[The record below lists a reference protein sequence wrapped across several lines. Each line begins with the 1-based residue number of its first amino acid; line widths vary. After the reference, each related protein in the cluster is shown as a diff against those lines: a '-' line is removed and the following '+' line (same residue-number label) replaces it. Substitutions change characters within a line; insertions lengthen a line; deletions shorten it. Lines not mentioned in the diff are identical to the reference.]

1 MSRKDTIIV
10 AVLLNAGLLVVLFV
24 SALKNEPAVAV
35 AHMPPPISKKIE
47 TTKIVTPAQASLVK
61 QIAEQ
66 PKKMEVK

>member
-35 AHMPPPISKKIE
+35 AHTPPPRDRA
-47 TTKIVTPAQASLVK
+47 TWRHARGSLRHLVGVRP
-61 QIAEQ
+61 EQ
-66 PKKMEVK
+66 